1 VYLSVETPVK
11 NQTETVRWRVP
22 DWEASDS
29 EKIAWVDSQVEEAEG
44 WLEGQPSYKNLN
56 ANLRVFDGIFKDKTR
71 SSLITNE
78 LRYNINKFCTTMAE
92 VREIAGFSS
101 DVPNYKKMAEMLTG
115 VSKAVYLESD
125 FPLQILK
132 VLQYAVVFGCGYLW
146 AKVRGSQYNFGPR
159 EMIFDALGLLDVMP
173 TQVPSKT
180 NDVQDAYSVT
190 VYDYMPIAEACA
202 RFPLF
207 QGKLQTVGRSN
218 YKSLI
223 QAQRQ
228 DFAATWRYG
237 QVGETQSRSFGNL
250 YTEIRYTFVRDI
262 RINTT
267 GLEMKMGDE
276 GTSWFYKVPAL
287 GQEIFGG
294 MKNGQPYYRPA
305 MVEDCRIYPN
315 LRLIITSSGLDQVMY
330 DGTSFDWDPE
340 IPIIQYTVDDVAWE
354 PSGRSLV
361 GDVASIQ
368 TTIRKHE
375 RKVDQTMTAKKNPP
389 MGYDLDTNGGAKI
402 EHFDI
407 FEEDVRLGLA
417 GGQEPTKA
425 FQSLLPDTVTVD
437 NIDFTWLKYLSEKLL
452 AQLGLNDVGN
462 LANMK
467 LNIANDTADKEV
479 GAIGPIARGIAMR
492 IEKAN
497 KKLGE
502 RMKYLIPQWFDAARL
517 IEYVGPDGI
526 AKEMFDLNPDDMVPS
541 HLPDEFINGNMYP
554 TTPSMY
560 DRLTRAKY
568 FVRKLR
574 LISVPSTLLKI
585 TQMQRQM
592 LLLQLK
598 RGGAPLPWSFI
609 MENLEI
615 DNWGKNEGNT
625 LKDKFFSEQVDL
637 QVMEIVAKAKAMMK
651 LKEMGIDPSVL
662 EGGQDKGKGGGG
674 GGGGKAP
681 GGQHAGGRPS
691 SGQKPPRLAQKGAAG
706 GTPRT
711 VVKES

>member
-1 VYLSVETPVK
+1 
-11 NQTETVRWRVP
+11 
-22 DWEASDS
+22 
-29 EKIAWVDSQVEEAEG
+29 
-44 WLEGQPSYKNLN
+44 
-56 ANLRVFDGIFKDKTR
+56 
-71 SSLITNE
+71 
-78 LRYNINKFCTTMAE
+78 
-92 VREIAGFSS
+92 
-101 DVPNYKKMAEMLTG
+101 
-115 VSKAVYLESD
+115 
-125 FPLQILK
+125 
-132 VLQYAVVFGCGYLW
+132 
-146 AKVRGSQYNFGPR
+146 
-159 EMIFDALGLLDVMP
+159 
-173 TQVPSKT
+173 
-180 NDVQDAYSVT
+180 
-190 VYDYMPIAEACA
+190 
-202 RFPLF
+202 
-207 QGKLQTVGRSN
+207 
-218 YKSLI
+218 
-223 QAQRQ
+223 
-228 DFAATWRYG
+228 
-237 QVGETQSRSFGNL
+237 VGETQSQSFGNL

-262 RINTT
+262 RINTS
-267 GLEMKMGDE
+267 GFEMNMGNE
-276 GTSWFYKVPAL
+276 GTSWFYKVPFL

-294 MKNGQPYYRPA
+294 MRNGQPYMRPA

-315 LRLIITSSGLDQVMY
+315 LRLITTSNGLDRVMY
-330 DGTSFDWDPE
+330 DGTSFDWDPK

-425 FQSLLPDTVTVD
+425 FQSLLPDSVTVD
-437 NIDFTWLKYLSEKLL
+437 GMDFTWLKYLKDGML

-467 LNIANDTADKEV
+467 LNLANDTADKEV

-517 IEYVGPDGI
+517 IEYVGQDGM
-526 AKEMFDLNPDDMVPS
+526 AKEMFDYNPDDMVPS
-541 HLPDEFINGNMYP
+541 HLPDEFVNGNMYP

-585 TQMQRQM
+585 TQMQEQ
-592 LLLQLK
+592 LKWLQLK
-598 RGGAPLPWSFI
+598 RTPDCPVSWETT
-609 MENLEI
+609 MEKLDIANP
-615 DNWGKNEGNT
+615 
-625 LKDKFFSEQVDL
+625 KDEMKKYFKEQTEL
-637 QVMEIVAKAKAMMK
+637 TKAKLIGMAMAQEEMK
-651 LKEMGIDPSVL
+651 KLGLQPPE
-662 EGGQDKGKGGGG
+662 EGGGGKGGGKGGGG
-674 GGGGKAP
+674 GL
-681 GGQHAGGRPS
+681 HAGGRPP
-691 SGQKPPRLAQKGAAG
+691 SGQRPAKISQKGGAG
-706 GTPRT
+706 GAPRT
-711 VVKES
+711 TVKES

>member
-1 VYLSVETPVK
+1 
-11 NQTETVRWRVP
+11 
-22 DWEASDS
+22 
-29 EKIAWVDSQVEEAEG
+29 
-44 WLEGQPSYKNLN
+44 
-56 ANLRVFDGIFKDKTR
+56 
-71 SSLITNE
+71 
-78 LRYNINKFCTTMAE
+78 
-92 VREIAGFSS
+92 
-101 DVPNYKKMAEMLTG
+101 
-115 VSKAVYLESD
+115 
-125 FPLQILK
+125 
-132 VLQYAVVFGCGYLW
+132 
-146 AKVRGSQYNFGPR
+146 
-159 EMIFDALGLLDVMP
+159 
-173 TQVPSKT
+173 
-180 NDVQDAYSVT
+180 
-190 VYDYMPIAEACA
+190 
-202 RFPLF
+202 
-207 QGKLQTVGRSN
+207 
-218 YKSLI
+218 
-223 QAQRQ
+223 
-228 DFAATWRYG
+228 
-237 QVGETQSRSFGNL
+237 
-250 YTEIRYTFVRDI
+250 
-262 RINTT
+262 
-267 GLEMKMGDE
+267 
-276 GTSWFYKVPAL
+276 
-287 GQEIFGG
+287 
-294 MKNGQPYYRPA
+294 
-305 MVEDCRIYPN
+305 
-315 LRLIITSSGLDQVMY
+315 
-330 DGTSFDWDPE
+330 
-340 IPIIQYTVDDVAWE
+340 
-354 PSGRSLV
+354 
-361 GDVASIQ
+361 
-368 TTIRKHE
+368 
-375 RKVDQTMTAKKNPP
+375 
-389 MGYDLDTNGGAKI
+389 
-402 EHFDI
+402 
-407 FEEDVRLGLA
+407 
-417 GGQEPTKA
+417 
-425 FQSLLPDTVTVD
+425 
-437 NIDFTWLKYLSEKLL
+437 
-452 AQLGLNDVGN
+452 
-462 LANMK
+462 
-467 LNIANDTADKEV
+467 
-479 GAIGPIARGIAMR
+479 MR

-681 GGQHAGGRPS
+681 GGLHAGGRPS